1 MSSIQTAGELKGLAC
16 GGGGTR
22 VSQIKPLSDGHTL
35 TVLRVGLSSSH
46 CIKSSRQQNASE
58 SQLCVFFLTFLASHD
73 THRQPTQV
81 EEDHKTLGQTHSV
94 YRTEVGAIEGN
105 INPQKKREESVA
117 HMVQFYVYTLSLYLA
132 SSLRVSFPPLFPSQY
147 SVASPPRAW
156 RDPALLDGLRGSE
169 HCEAWRAAKAPH
181 AASQCPRASIH
192 LFSQSERT
200 PSARLCSGS
209 R

>member
-1 MSSIQTAGELKGLAC
+1 MWWRGHTG
-16 GGGGTR
+16 
-22 VSQIKPLSDGHTL
+22 LSDQASIRRTHT
-35 TVLRVGLSSSH
+35 H
-46 CIKSSRQQNASE
+46 CVE
-58 SQLCVFFLTFLASHD
+58 SWTLFLPLYKVITTTKRFREPIVCFFQTFLASHD
-73 THRQPTQV
+73 THRRPTQV

-117 HMVQFYVYTLSLYLA
+117 HMVQFYVYTLGLYLA

-156 RDPALLDGLRGSE
+156 RDPAVLDGLRGSE

-209 R
+209 H